1 MVAAVLMYGSVESAV
16 AQTITSKLPF
26 LHPIEQTDAGYTG
39 PGVEWVL
46 SKGIESRFLLF
57 GEQHGVEGIAQFVAS
72 VYDRLNGEGYH
83 HLALEVDRWTTSR
96 IEQVGM
102 SAFIQKYPH
111 SLAFDTNGDLE
122 LIATALRNDTTKN
135 AQTLWGLDQMITAIH
150 PFQRLETIAPN
161 MSAARLA
168 RGASLKAS
176 LKMGEYLR
184 QEHYRDLERLQEAFA
199 PQTGSEAA
207 LILEDLQTSMKIYVA
222 WRAGQRGEIS
232 RQISPELRES
242 MMKERLD
249 TYLASMSDQSASKV
263 VFKMG
268 GAHTMYG
275 VGPNGIETLGEH
287 ARQVAAKNGHK
298 TLSVSLRAFREDLAF
313 PDSSHFGDAAML
325 LLDTKGYAQQAQEDS
340 LPPLGQYDAQF
351 DAIIYLANATR
362 ASSSIVRQE
371 ENKFRSALITTLAT
385 GMGPG
390 LLLLTVLIPLFV
402 KLLRRRDDNVLN
414 PAKPFYLL
422 FLFSLLA
429 LAVTAFQIHSI
440 RTYPQFSAAIGGFPD
455 PWLFVL
461 YVVAGLFLLLNA
473 FAAWRKNHWSL
484 FSRIYCTVMTLCF
497 LWFSAFLYYWHLGTM
512 F

>member
-1 MVAAVLMYGSVESAV
+1 MVAAVLMYGSVQSAV
-16 AQTITSKLPF
+16 AQTITSELPF

-57 GEQHGVEGIAQFVAS
+57 GEQHGVEGIAQFVAF

-96 IEQVGM
+96 IEQDGL

-122 LIATALRNDTTKN
+122 LIATTLRNDTTKN
-135 AQTLWGLDQMITAIH
+135 PQTLWGLDQMITAIH

-184 QEHYRDLERLQEAFA
+184 QDHYQDLERLQEAFA
-199 PQTGSEAA
+199 LQTGSEAA

-232 RQISPELRES
+232 RQVSPEMRET
-242 MMKERLD
+242 MMKERLAD
-249 TYLASMSDQSASKV
+249 YVAATGQSGPKT

-275 VGPNGIETLGEH
+275 VGPNGIETLGEY
-287 ARQVAAKNGHK
+287 ARQMASKSGNK
-298 TLSVSLRAFREDLAF
+298 TLSVSLRAFRDELAF

-371 ENKFRSALITTLAT
+371 ENKFRSALITTLAA

-402 KLLRRRDDNVLN
+402 KLFRRQDDNVLN

-422 FLFSLLA
+422 FLFSLLVF
-429 LAVTAFQIHSI
+429 AVTALQIYAI
-440 RTYPQFSAAIGGFPD
+440 RNYPDFSAAIGGFPD

-484 FSRIYCTVMTLCF
+484 FSRIYFTVMMLCF
-497 LWFSAFLYYWHLGTM
+497 LWFSTFLFYCNIGGM